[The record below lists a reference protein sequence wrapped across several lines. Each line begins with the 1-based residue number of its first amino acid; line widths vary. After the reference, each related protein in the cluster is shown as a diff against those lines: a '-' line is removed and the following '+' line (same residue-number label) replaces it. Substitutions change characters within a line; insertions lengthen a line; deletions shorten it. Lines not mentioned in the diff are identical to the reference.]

1 MGVCLV
7 CVGERI
13 SFSLKQIETNFIFFV
28 QFDQDKALAVLLLSV
43 CLFETRE
50 IKDKIR
56 LVSELC

>member
-28 QFDQDKALAVLLLSV
+28 QFDQDKALAVLLLLV
-43 CLFETRE
+43 CLKRE
-50 IKDKIR
+50 KTKDKIR